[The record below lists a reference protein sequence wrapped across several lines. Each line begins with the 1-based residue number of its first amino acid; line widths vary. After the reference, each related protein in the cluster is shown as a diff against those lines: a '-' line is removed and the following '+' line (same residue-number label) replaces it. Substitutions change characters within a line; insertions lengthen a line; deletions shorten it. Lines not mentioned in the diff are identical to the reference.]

1 LTAIVV
7 QVNNI
12 AKSRRGGVDRPIR
25 GFFALVNSQKI
36 PASWG
41 KAGKTEL
48 WEDAMKSKSQSY
60 SARVTRRQ
68 FAVGV
73 GAATTAALAA
83 PAIGRAQG
91 GPLKVGVLLPRSG
104 FEAGIGQDCQR
115 GVAIAP
121 AILKSIGLPELQV
134 MDGDTES
141 SVETA
146 RARAAKM
153 VSDGAQCLVGAFDSG
168 QTLAIAQVAEQNG
181 VPLIVNIAAA
191 PQLTEQGYKFVF
203 RNFPTAAMILGD
215 AFTNQKEVFA
225 AVGHAPKTVVFMHVN
240 DTFGTA
246 MAKGIT
252 ALMPKFDMPYKIV
265 DEIAYDPAAHD
276 LSVEVAKAKASNPE
290 ALLVVSRLNDA
301 MLITRELV
309 KQRWTPEAILSMGP
323 GWYEDEY
330 FKTLGKL
337 SDGPL
342 SFVPWFDPNKK
353 LAQTLE
359 AALAKAYPGV
369 NLNTNHV
376 FTFEALLVAAD
387 SYKRAG
393 STDPKKLAEAIRA
406 TNITDNVSIGDGIQF
421 DPKGQNQ
428 KVKDGAIQNR
438 GGKPVVVAPK
448 EASNAKA
455 EWPLKPYQSRT

>member
-1 LTAIVV
+1 
-7 QVNNI
+7 
-12 AKSRRGGVDRPIR
+12 
-25 GFFALVNSQKI
+25 
-36 PASWG
+36 
-41 KAGKTEL
+41 
-48 WEDAMKSKSQSY
+48 
-60 SARVTRRQ
+60 VTRTPLPTTRRHLL
-68 FAVGV
+68 A
-73 GAATTAALAA
+73 GAAVTAAAIAA
-83 PAIGRAQG
+83 PAVVRAQN

-121 AILKSIGLPELQV
+121 AILKSIGLPELQI

-153 VSDGAQCLVGAFDSG
+153 ISDGAQCLVGAFDSG

-203 RNFPTAAMILGD
+203 RNFPTAGMILSD
-215 AFTNQKEVFA
+215 AFTDQKEVFA

-246 MAKGIT
+246 MSKGINF
-252 ALMPKFDMPYKIV
+252 LMPKFNMPYTIAQ
-265 DEIAYDPAAHD
+265 EIAYDPAAHD
-276 LSVEVAKAKASNPE
+276 LSVEVAKAKASNPD

-309 KQRWTPEAILSMGP
+309 KQRWTPQAILSMGP

-369 NLNTNHV
+369 NMNTNHV
-376 FTFEALLVAAD
+376 FTFEALLVVAD
-387 SYKRAG
+387 AYKRAG
-393 STDPKKLAEAIRA
+393 TVDPKALADAIRS
-406 TNITDNVSIGDGIQF
+406 TNIADNVSIGGGIAF
-421 DPKGQNQ
+421 DAKGQND

-438 GGKPVVVAPK
+438 GGKPVVVAPQ
-448 EASNAKA
+448 AAANAKP
-455 EWPLKPYQSRT
+455 EWPLKPYQDRS